1 MFECTT
7 CENFTF
13 CKKWF
18 KNNENHLH
26 TFKKKKIPAKY
37 QPPENV
43 KSLIEKAYILC
54 HLCKR
59 SLLEKSN
66 RVFKCNTCDI
76 FIWKDCKNDHLESEG
91 EHDVNKFKN
100 FHHPE
105 EDDEEARNNK

>member
-1 MFECTT
+1 M
-7 CENFTF
+7 
-13 CKKWF
+13 
-18 KNNENHLH
+18 H

-76 FIWKDCKNDHLESEG
+76 FI
-91 EHDVNKFKN
+91 
-100 FHHPE
+100 
-105 EDDEEARNNK
+105 